1 MVHSQDLEAAHN
13 LEVAHILEVH
23 AHNLAQVEAHTQAVV
38 LHNQAVEVHTL
49 AVEHHNLD
57 NLVLVVHLV
66 EVHSQVAEHL
76 QGLVVGHS
84 LEVGHHNLVVVHHNL
99 VVGHRS
105 PEVVPIHSQL
115 AVERRNWEVVHRCA
129 NLNLAE
135 HHGWEVVHRGVV
147 EVHHIRGEVVDDLDA
162 ALHLVVLHAVEG
174 YHEVVHYCE
183 EASHHDREAVGHG
196 LHPEEVVLPHTLIY
210 VDCDCGYEKPYSAE
224 PHAGGHNYLLE
235 ELHDAGSETSLDLG
249 APLGCEASH
258 KTQSLS
264 LDRGP

>member
-1 MVHSQDLEAAHN
+1 MAHN

-23 AHNLAQVEAHTQAVV
+23 AHNLAQVEAHTQVVV

-49 AVEHHNLD
+49 VVEHHNLD
-57 NLVLVVHLV
+57 NLVLEVHLV
-66 EVHSQVAEHL
+66 EARSQVVEHL
-76 QGLVVGHS
+76 QGQVVGHS
-84 LEVGHHNLVVVHHNL
+84 LEVGRNQVAVHHNL

-115 AVERRNWEVVHRCA
+115 AAERRSWEVVHHFA
-129 NLNLAE
+129 NLVLVE
-135 HHGWEVVHRGVV
+135 HRGWEEAHRGVV
-147 EVHHIRGEVVDDLDA
+147 EVHHIRGEVVDDLDVA
-162 ALHLVVLHAVEG
+162 PRLVVLHAVEG

-183 EASHHDREAVGHG
+183 QARHHDREAVGHG
-196 LHPEEVVLPHTLIY
+196 LHPEEVVLHHTLIY

-224 PHAGGHNYLLE
+224 PHAGGHNYLQVE
-235 ELHDAGSETSLDLG
+235 PHDAGSEMSLDLG

-264 LDRGP
+264 LGRGP